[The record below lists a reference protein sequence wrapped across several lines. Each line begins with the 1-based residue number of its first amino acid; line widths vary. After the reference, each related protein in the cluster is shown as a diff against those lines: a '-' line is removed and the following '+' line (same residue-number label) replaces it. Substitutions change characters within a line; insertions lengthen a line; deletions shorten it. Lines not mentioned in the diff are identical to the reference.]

1 MGLFQKGTLLIGP
14 QRAAM
19 LSTFEPITS
28 LVIGILVFN
37 EQLSLR
43 SAAGVTR
50 ILAAVLL
57 IALSDLHTNQQQA

>member
-14 QRAAM
+14 QRAAI
-19 LSTFEPITS
+19 LSTFEPITN
-28 LVIGILVFN
+28 LVIGILVFD

>member
-14 QRAAM
+14 QRAAI

-28 LVIGILVFN
+28 LVIGILVFD

-50 ILAAVLL
+50 ILTAVPL

>member
-1 MGLFQKGTLLIGP
+1 VGLFQKGTLLIGP